1 MHGLNCLI
9 ACGILVP
16 RQGIELAS
24 PALQGRFLTT
34 GPPGKFPV
42 PHFKRSNLAAGW
54 SIDCSACLDAQLC
67 LTLFDPLYHSP
78 PGSSIHG
85 DSPGKNTG
93 VGCHFSPPGDL
104 PNPGTEL
111 ISPVSPALQAG
122 F

>member
-1 MHGLNCLI
+1 MPSYSPV
-9 ACGILVP
+9 CGILVP
-16 RQGIELAS
+16 GSSTELAS

-42 PHFKRSNLAAGW
+42 FHFKRSSLAAGW
-54 SIDCSACLDAQLC
+54 SIDCSECLVTQLC
-67 LTLFDPLYHSP
+67 LTLCDPLYHSP

-85 DSPGKNTG
+85 DSPSKNTG

-104 PNPGTEL
+104 PNPGIEL
-111 ISPVSPALQAG
+111 MSPMSPALQAG